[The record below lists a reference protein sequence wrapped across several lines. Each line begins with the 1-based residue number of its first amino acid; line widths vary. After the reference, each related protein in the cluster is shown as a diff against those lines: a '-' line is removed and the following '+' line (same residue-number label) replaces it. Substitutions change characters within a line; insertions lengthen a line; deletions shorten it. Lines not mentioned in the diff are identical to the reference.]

1 MYACKSWGHMLDNYR
16 LSWRHDLCADTGN
29 GPNESISLM
38 KLLNPAPLENA
49 STRNWYNG
57 RFYKVHRERERERE
71 KRSQK
76 RTGKKIGE
84 KKKKEEGEKNRK
96 IYIWLFKVGE
106 K

>member
-1 MYACKSWGHMLDNYR
+1 MLDNYR

-71 KRSQK
+71 TKPKTNR
-76 RTGKKIGE
+76 KKNRR
-84 KKKKEEGEKNRK
+84 KKEEGRRRK
-96 IYIWLFKVGE
+96 K
-106 K
+106 

>member
-1 MYACKSWGHMLDNYR
+1 MLDNYR

-57 RFYKVHRERERERE
+57 RFYKVHRERERETKPETNR
-71 KRSQK
+71 KNTR
-76 RTGKKIGE
+76 

>member
-57 RFYKVHRERERERE
+57 RFYKVHRERERE

-76 RTGKKIGE
+76 RTGKIREKRRRKKE
-84 KKKKEEGEKNRK
+84 KKIEKY
-96 IYIWLFKVGE
+96 IYGYSR
-106 K
+106 

>member
-1 MYACKSWGHMLDNYR
+1 MCV
-16 LSWRHDLCADTGN
+16 DTGN

-38 KLLNPAPLENA
+38 KLLNPARVENA

-57 RFYKVHRERERERE
+57 RFYKVHRERKRER
-71 KRSQK
+71 KRCLEA
-76 RTGKKIGE
+76 RNE
-84 KKKKEEGEKNRK
+84 LKKKEKRKKIEKAGVS